1 MIRAPVADSLRGWI
15 EASVHSMPR
24 TFAYVRVSIVG
35 QTVENHIC
43 EIAEAGFA
51 VKSRRVAAE
60 TVLGSKA
67 IAIWQELGRLLDRLE
82 TADVLVVTRLDPP
95 GLTVAV
101 DEAFRKV
108 GVT

>member
-60 TVLGSKA
+60 TVLGSKGHRHMA
-67 IAIWQELGRLLDRLE
+67 GARPPPRPVGDG
-82 TADVLVVTRLDPP
+82 DVLVVTRLDPP